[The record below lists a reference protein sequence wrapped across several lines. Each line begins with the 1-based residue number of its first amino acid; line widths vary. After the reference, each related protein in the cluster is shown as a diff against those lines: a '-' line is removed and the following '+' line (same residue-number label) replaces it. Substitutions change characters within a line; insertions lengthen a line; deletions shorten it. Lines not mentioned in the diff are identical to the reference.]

1 MSGGIAPLT
10 LQSALQSIGVA
21 QVFVGDPMKA
31 GGGGMLNLGATEGT
45 ITFTPTETMNELTAP
60 EYTGGVAHQATVV
73 PGAITIAVPLI
84 MGDASLFAKITA
96 NGKQGGG
103 FSSPQP
109 VLPTTVLVVP
119 ITELGAGLA
128 YASGAWT
135 PPGTLKNAVW
145 LWRAFPTMGPMPFAY
160 ANGGKVITTVTFH
173 AMFDASKPEGQKVY
187 SIGDPTAATPPVT
200 GILI

>member
-1 MSGGIAPLT
+1 MGIAPLT
-10 LQSALQSIGVA
+10 LSSALKSIGVA
-21 QVFVGDPMKA
+21 QVFVGDPMHT
-31 GGGGMLNLGATEGT
+31 GGGGMVNLGATEGA

-84 MGDASLFAKITA
+84 MGDATIFSKIMA
-96 NGKQGGG
+96 NGKKGDG

-109 VLPTTVLVVP
+109 VLPTTVLIIP

-128 YASGAWT
+128 YAAGAWT
-135 PPGTLKNAVW
+135 PPGTLQNAIW
-145 LWRAFPTMGPMPFAY
+145 LWRAFPTMGAMPFAY

-173 AMFDASKPEGQKVY
+173 GMFDASKPEGQKVY